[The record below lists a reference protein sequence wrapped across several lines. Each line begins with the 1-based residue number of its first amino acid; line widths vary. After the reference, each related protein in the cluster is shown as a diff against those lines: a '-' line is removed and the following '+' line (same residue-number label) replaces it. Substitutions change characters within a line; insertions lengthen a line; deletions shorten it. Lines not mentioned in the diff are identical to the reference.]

1 MIGPPPANSNDFLAA
16 TAGEHGRDSKR
27 QRSPI
32 VAVAVSFAV
41 GICLETYCPLS
52 LVSWWIFLAAAWGGW
67 LVAFR
72 RRRTVAAWFLCFA
85 CVAAGGL
92 RQHWFIAITTADNIA
107 LFARETPQ
115 PVRLTGTVTAQPV
128 VIPRKKHA
136 FPSTIPEYDRTFCKI
151 NCQLLLSGETATTIS
166 GTVRLQITG
175 HAPHIGVGDEVEVVG
190 LLSQPVGRRNPG
202 GFDFRDYL
210 HSQGIDAMLRTDYPD
225 AVQTLKPAGL
235 WWQPLQFAA
244 AIREE
249 CNDVLTGNLSPDN
262 APVAAALLLGDRRD
276 VTDDQRNAF
285 AQSGTMHFLALSG
298 LHVGILAT
306 LLWGICRLFRFPA
319 VWTTVVILSC
329 LVGYTFINEARLPVI
344 RATVMAAVIL
354 IGQPWHRRTRL
365 GNSLALAAL
374 VLLLWNPA
382 QLFEVGPQLSFLA
395 VVAIV
400 ALMRLKAERA
410 ASLANNEQHEPKELR
425 SERFERIRRWTRV
438 PLKWTWDG
446 LLVTAA
452 IWLIVAPLI
461 AARFHM
467 VSPVGLVVN
476 VLLMPLVIV
485 VLWCGYALLFC
496 GLFIPPLTPVFGFL
510 FDNGLSFFLA
520 IVDGAQRLSWGHQFV
535 PGPANWWLVGFY
547 ALLVAAIF
555 GGPQRGVRRWGARGM
570 LCFCVLGLAVAV
582 IPHNGPQL
590 RCTFFSVGHGSAIL
604 VELPGGRTL
613 LYDAGQL
620 HDAGRTE
627 RIIENGAWELGI
639 GRLDAVVLSH
649 ADVDHFNAV
658 PGLMDKL
665 PVAGVYV
672 SPSLLDTRQ
681 PAVVAL
687 CDAIISSGIP
697 LHSLGTDDQ
706 LLLDDDVDIRVLV
719 PAGDVQGGSDNANSL
734 VLSIEYRERV
744 ILLTGDLEGEGLL
757 ALFAT
762 PSRDVDVLSSPHHG
776 SLAANTSDLAAWC
789 RPQWVIASGGRKSP
803 TTALREIYGPGTD
816 VLSTWT
822 SGAVTVTI
830 DDTGRVDVREFVK

>member
-1 MIGPPPANSNDFLAA
+1 MIGPPPANSNDFQ
-16 TAGEHGRDSKR
+16 RP
-27 QRSPI
+27 RSPI

-41 GICLETYCPLS
+41 GICLETWWPVS
-52 LVSWWIFLAAAWGGW
+52 LLSWWVVLAAAWGGW
-67 LVAFR
+67 LIAFR
-72 RRRTVAAWFLCFA
+72 RRRMAAAWLLCFA

-92 RQHWFIAITTADNIA
+92 RQHWFLTITTADNIA

-115 PVRLTGTVTAQPV
+115 PVRLTGTVTSQPV

-136 FPSTIPEYDRTFCKI
+136 FPSTIPEYDRTLCEI
-151 NCQLLLSGETATTIS
+151 DCRTLLSGDTATTTS

-225 AVQTLKPAGL
+225 AVQTVKPAGL

-244 AIREE
+244 DIRNE
-249 CNDVLTGNLSPDN
+249 CSDVLTANLSPGN

-319 VWTTVVILSC
+319 AWTTVVILSC
-329 LVGYTFINEARLPVI
+329 LIGYTFINEARLPVI

-354 IGQPWHRRTRL
+354 IGQPWHRRARL

-400 ALMRLKAERA
+400 ALMRLKTETA
-410 ASLANNEQHEPKELR
+410 AKPQEEEQYEPQDLR
-425 SERFERIRRWTRV
+425 SERFEQFRRWAHA
-438 PLKWTWDG
+438 PLNKIGDA
-446 LLVTAA
+446 LLITAG

-496 GLFIPPLTPVFGFL
+496 GMLLPPLAPVFGYL
-510 FDNGLSFFLA
+510 FDSGLSLFLA
-520 IVDGAQRLSWGHQFV
+520 IVDNAQRLRWGHQHV
-535 PGPANWWLVGFY
+535 PGPADWWLLGFY

-555 GGPQRGVRRWGARGM
+555 GGAKFGMRRWGTRGL
-570 LCFCVLGLAVAV
+570 LCWCVLGLAVAV
-582 IPHNGPQL
+582 IPHKTPQL

-604 VELPGGRTL
+604 VELPNGRTL

-639 GRLDAVVLSH
+639 ARLDAVVLSH

-658 PGLMDKL
+658 PGLLDKL
-665 PVAGVYV
+665 PVDGVYV

-681 PAVVAL
+681 PAVAAL
-687 CDAIISSGIP
+687 CDAIFDSDIP

-706 LLLDDDVDIRVLV
+706 LLLDDDVNIRVLV
-719 PAGDVQGGSDNANSL
+719 PAGDVRGGSDNANSL
-734 VLSIEYRERV
+734 VLAIEYRERV

-762 PSRDVDVLSSPHHG
+762 PSLDVDILASPHHG
-776 SLAANTSDLAAWC
+776 SLAANTLDLAAWC
-789 RPQWVIASGGRKSP
+789 RPRWVIASGGRQSP
-803 TTALREIYGPGTD
+803 TAALREIYGPGAT

-830 DDTGRVDVREFVK
+830 DDTGKIDVKEFVK